1 LRRTAAGAETVLIE
15 KQPMEKQQDLND
27 SLDNL
32 GNYQTNKDQ
41 TLGSVIAKA
50 AFLISQ
56 GAHLVRETP
65 ATTAGTTAEQPD
77 ETPSE
82 SQDN

>member
-1 LRRTAAGAETVLIE
+1 MLTET
-15 KQPMEKQQDLND
+15 QPMEKQTDLNE

-65 ATTAGTTAEQPD
+65 ATTAGATTEQAE
-77 ETPSE
+77 ETPEE
-82 SQDN
+82 SQDS